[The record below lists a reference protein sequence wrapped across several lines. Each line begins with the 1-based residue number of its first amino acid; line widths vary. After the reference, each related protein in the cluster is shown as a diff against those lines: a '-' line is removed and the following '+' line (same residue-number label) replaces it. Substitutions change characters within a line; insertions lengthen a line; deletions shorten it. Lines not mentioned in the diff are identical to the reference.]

1 MSYTPI
7 NWQTGDTITAEKMNK
22 MDNGWSATV
31 TTSTM
36 FDGSC
41 TTESDSDSAYGEID
55 LHDDAPDT
63 LVITFN
69 NTEYTC
75 QKNDDGEGAYYG
87 ELDSE
92 GIAVFTTYPFCVFA
106 GDPWFL
112 LTETAGTYAIKL
124 VEKNVA
130 YETSEE
136 FDGITRKIAT
146 EVAENAKDYRYAQQ
160 TTEVFNGTVVASTS
174 SQNAYYAEISL
185 SKNIES
191 ASEITVTFPS
201 PIGEVTAQNE
211 GLGKFGATY
220 NPFTNTWDWSEY
232 TFAVE
237 QNAFTGVTKFW
248 TQTKQTYTDLV
259 ISAKLNVMTTDDE
272 FSDAV
277 LASRPTG
284 SFTSNYTVDF
294 VKYKNRDAVVISA
307 RGTDQ
312 LICLANSTFSTDA
325 PSKLL
330 FGGASKLPDGL
341 VIGQFDYISSNQ
353 SITVSVTNVTDAT
366 ISINSNAI
374 EFNVISLKTQ
384 AVQTHYYLEGS
395 SL

>member
-1 MSYTPI
+1 MAYTPI

-31 TTSTM
+31 TTSTL

-41 TTESDSDSAYGEID
+41 TTELDGDVAYGEID
-55 LHDDAPDT
+55 LDVNAPDT

-75 QKNDDGEGAYYG
+75 QKNDHGDDAYYG

-92 GIAVFTTYPFCVFA
+92 DVAVFTTYPFCVFA

-124 VEKNVA
+124 VAKNVA

-136 FDGITRKIAT
+136 FDGVTRKIAT
-146 EVAENAKDYRYAQQ
+146 EVAE
-160 TTEVFNGTVVASTS
+160 TTEVFYGTVETSTS
-174 SQNAYYAEISL
+174 SRNAYYAEISL
-185 SKNIES
+185 STGITS
-191 ASEITVTFPS
+191 ALEITVTFPS
-201 PIGEVTAQNE
+201 PIGEVTAQNN
-211 GLGKFGATY
+211 GLGRFGATY
-220 NPFTNTWDWSEY
+220 DSFTNTWDWSEY

-248 TQTKQTYTDLV
+248 TQTEQTYTDLV
-259 ISAKLNVMTTDDE
+259 ISAKFPVMAVDAE

-284 SFTSNYTVDF
+284 SFTSPKYTVDF
-294 VKYKNRDAVVISA
+294 ATYKNTARVVFSA
-307 RGTDQ
+307 GET
-312 LICLANSTFSTDA
+312 IEVTCSANSSFSTDTA
-325 PSKLL
+325 SKLL
-330 FGGASKLPDGL
+330 FGGASKLPNGL
-341 VIGQFDYISSNQ
+341 FIGQFDYISSNQ
-353 SITVSVTNVTDAT
+353 RINVKVTNVTDAT
-366 ISINSNAI
+366 ISIDSNAI

-384 AVQTHYYLEGS
+384 TVQTHYYLQGS